1 MQYLRS
7 LVYIALSSIS
17 VLPYALWLIAAAPLP
32 HRYRYAAVRG
42 WVDLNLWM
50 LRVLCRLDYEV
61 VGTDNIPGENS
72 VVYLKHSSAFETL
85 AEVQIFPRQTWVLKR
100 ELKWIPLFG
109 WALALAEPIAI
120 NRSERRSAVKQ
131 VLAQGRERIA
141 DGLWIMIFP
150 EGTRVA
156 PGQTRRYGLSGALLA
171 SEVGRA
177 IVPVA
182 HDAGYYWGRRT
193 LLKKPGTIRFI
204 IGPPIATE
212 GRTPAQINAL
222 AQEWIESQM
231 QQLEQN
237 RTDASVSAQGSGRRL
252 R

>member
-7 LVYIALSSIS
+7 LLYIFLSAVS
-17 VLPYALWLIAAAPLP
+17 VVPYALWLIAAAPLP
-32 HRYRYAAVRG
+32 HRHRYAAVRA

-61 VGTDNIPGENS
+61 IGAHHIPEQNS

-85 AEVQIFPRQTWVLKR
+85 AEVQVFPRQTWVLKR

-109 WALALAEPIAI
+109 WALALAAPIAI
-120 NRSERRSAVKQ
+120 NRRAHRSAVKQ
-131 VLAQGRERIA
+131 VLAQGRARIA
-141 DGLWIMIFP
+141 DGLWVMIFP

-171 SEVGRA
+171 IETGRA
-177 IVPVA
+177 VVPVA

-193 LLKKPGTIRFI
+193 LLKKPGTIRFVV
-204 IGPPIATE
+204 GPPIATG
-212 GRTPAQINAL
+212 GRTPAEVNAL
-222 AQEWIESQM
+222 ARQWIEARM
-231 QQLEQN
+231 HEME
-237 RTDASVSAQGSGRRL
+237 RDRSAQAA
-252 R
+252 